1 MQIAAANIYLSLPD
15 AQTLLPTETDPVNI
29 IYLRLSD
36 PVMQN
41 TVKES
46 INNHM
51 PMLSVSS
58 SDSFLELMGGVSA
71 ISGWFSWIV
80 SAVALLGAGL
90 LTLKSMTASM
100 VERVPEIGIL
110 KALGWTEKNIR
121 DQLLGEAMLQCLIGG
136 VLGIIIGYIGAYLWK
151 CHGN

>member
-1 MQIAAANIYLSLPD
+1 VQIAAANIYLSLPD